1 LRPGCSA
8 IFSIALP
15 NGSTEGVVMVAEV
28 RDGASSEECN
38 KIIETSREQISLNH
52 GVSLYA
58 VCLLTQRSIPKTTS
72 GKIARSWCRRAYL
85 EGTLSIVKAWQSSTD
100 PSTADEGEDSKFVD
114 ELPAQSHKLEIVT
127 AHNAE
132 VSLGASGEDDEGV
145 VAEGSRLV
153 APFTAADI
161 REMGVQELEALLE
174 TKLVE
179 VGGGSQGEQ
188 TDALKLPIDR
198 HRSLMSLGLDS
209 MTIVQFK
216 GVLENRFFCTFPDE
230 FIFSDRAT
238 LHELAEIVKRGH
250 LSDEQKEYLASG
262 QEGQGGEGNASTVV
276 DETLRKPPLC
286 PWFTCCY

>member
-1 LRPGCSA
+1 
-8 IFSIALP
+8 
-15 NGSTEGVVMVAEV
+15 V

-161 REMGVQELEALLE
+161 RDMGVHELEALLE

-216 GVLENRFFCTFPDE
+216 GVLENRFVVLLNSLSICNAHTD
-230 FIFSDRAT
+230 FSVLFQTSLYSLTERRYTNWLRSSREVIYRTSRRSTWRLD
-238 LHELAEIVKRGH
+238 KRGRG
-250 LSDEQKEYLASG
+250 AR
-262 QEGQGGEGNASTVV
+262 VM
-276 DETLRKPPLC
+276 PPLSWTRPSGSLRC
-286 PWFTCCY
+286 VLGLLVATDL